1 MSQVRQIWCAAL
13 VGCSLGGA
21 SAAFG
26 APITDPGVFGP
37 GLTTEIDF
45 ESDGNGNAVNLI
57 AGEVRLLPAGEY
69 SSLGISFDRDINWV
83 RDGNAAFQAAL
94 FLGGS
99 PRNGI
104 PSAAVNEFEVI
115 YTDPVQ
121 AFGFFVVHNS
131 TLDPNGP
138 TFTAFDSMG
147 NVIETVTFAS
157 TVPGGGS
164 QIPNATFVRY
174 GFLGIDA
181 GGATIKRVRITKSA
195 AVLDNLTFAETLVEP
210 IGACCFESVL
220 RETNIFCEDEITRS
234 DCIENGGVFA
244 GDGTLC
250 SEVDCESLI
259 PRGACCLENVPVD
272 LAAACF
278 DNLTE
283 LECTTLGGTY
293 AGDDT
298 LCEDVN
304 CDELL
309 ELGACCFEVFDGPEL
324 QVVCQDGLTEQE
336 CVQEFR
342 GVFAGI
348 GTTCMNTDCGEV
360 LQVGACCFGTV
371 CVDEITE
378 ASCLDDGG
386 VFQGVGTDC
395 STNPCGGDPTG
406 ACCFPDGTCQ
416 ELTES
421 ECISIEGTYRGD
433 ETTCAD
439 GSCLGA
445 CCIAGGDQC
454 IEGVDIATCQQQFE
468 GVFQGFGVPCSE
480 SECVG
485 ACCVGACECVS
496 FVDRVTCE
504 GELEGT
510 YAGNM
515 TSCDN
520 PSICAP
526 ECADANNDGRV
537 DSIDLGILLAEF
549 NQPASATPFQADFN
563 CDGRVD
569 SIDLGILLA
578 QFNLTCDQV
587 VNGDRNDG
595 RQRIGIQSV
604 NPMRGQSGLLRGTNL
619 RPTTIDDGMSTSA
632 PGDAGAGESS
642 TGNKRQGR

>member
-13 VGCSLGGA
+13 VGCSLWGA

-45 ESDGNGNAVNLI
+45 ESDGDGNPVNLI

-69 SSLGISFDRDINWV
+69 SSLGINFDRDINWV

-115 YTDPVQ
+115 FTAPVQ

-131 TLDPNGP
+131 TLDPTGP
-138 TFTAFDSMG
+138 TFTAFDAGG

-181 GGATIKRVRITKSA
+181 GGSTIKRVRITKGA
-195 AVLDNLTFAETLVEP
+195 AVLDDLSFAETLVEP
-210 IGACCFESVL
+210 EGACCFEGIL
-220 RETNIFCEDEITRS
+220 QETAVFCDDEVTQS
-234 DCIENGGVFA
+234 DCIEMGGTFA
-244 GDGTLC
+244 GDGTVC
-250 SEVDCESLI
+250 SEVNCEELI
-259 PRGACCLENVPVD
+259 PTGACCLEAVAD
-272 LAAACF
+272 LAASCT
-278 DNLTE
+278 DDLTE
-283 LECTTLGGTY
+283 FECISLGGTY

-298 LCEDVN
+298 LCEEVN
-304 CDELL
+304 CIELL
-309 ELGACCFEVFDGPEL
+309 EFGACCIESIEL
-324 QVVCQDGLTEQE
+324 GRVDFFCRDGLREDD
-336 CVQEFR
+336 CIDNG

-348 GTTCMNTDCGEV
+348 GTTCLDTDCGIV
-360 LQVGACCFGTV
+360 LNLGACCFGST
-371 CVDEITE
+371 CVEDSTQSDCENE
-378 ASCLDDGG
+378 GG
-386 VFQGVGTDC
+386 VFLGIG
-395 STNPCGGDPTG
+395 STCEGNPCDDGDPTG
-406 ACCFPDGTCQ
+406 ACCFANGTCE
-416 ELTES
+416 ELTS
-421 ECISIEGTYRGD
+421 VECETLGGTYRGD

-439 GSCLGA
+439 GSCQGA
-445 CCIAGGDQC
+445 CCINNGDEC
-454 IEGVDIATCQQQFE
+454 VDGVDIVTCGQQLE
-468 GVFQGFGVPCSE
+468 GVFQGFGVPCTE

-485 ACCVGACECVS
+485 ACCIGACECVGA
-496 FVDRVTCE
+496 VDRVTCE

-515 TSCDN
+515 TNCDN
-520 PSICAP
+520 PTICAP
-526 ECADANNDGRV
+526 GCADANNDGRV

-549 NQPASATPFQADFN
+549 NQPAGQTPFQADFN

-587 VNGDRNDG
+587 ANGDRNDD
-595 RQRIGIQSV
+595 RQRLWNQPTR
-604 NPMRGQSGLLRGTNL
+604 PMRVQPGLLRGTSM
-619 RPTTIDDGMSTSA
+619 RPQVIEDGMGTTVPANHSGS
-632 PGDAGAGESS
+632 ESS
-642 TGNKRQGR
+642 TGSSRQGR